1 MRVFKI
7 SEGVSAKSCAAAC
20 RYFMRRAS
28 VIQTGEVGWNQ
39 TEGLVCLFKE
49 LELQL
54 KRVEVEQW
62 RSLYWGGTGSAVAC
76 RIKCVNACRTGRNW
90 WPEDHLR
97 GYFINPFDR

>member
-7 SEGVSAKSCAAAC
+7 SGGVSAKSCAAAC

-54 KRVEVEQW
+54 KRVEAEQW
-62 RSLYWGGTGSAVAC
+62 RSYTGEGQDQQLLVGSSV
-76 RIKCVNACRTGRNW
+76 
-90 WPEDHLR
+90 
-97 GYFINPFDR
+97 